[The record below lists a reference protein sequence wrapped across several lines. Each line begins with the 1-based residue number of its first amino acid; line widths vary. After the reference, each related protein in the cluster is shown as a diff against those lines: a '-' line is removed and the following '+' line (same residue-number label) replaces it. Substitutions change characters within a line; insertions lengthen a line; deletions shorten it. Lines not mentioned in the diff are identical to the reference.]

1 MLLRK
6 LRGPIDFEWALR
18 DNMNVRL
25 PIEERDSDISLD
37 NSYLTDLYLTL
48 YPYYDESI
56 NLYCLSKIE
65 IIQLFLFFINL

>member
-18 DNMNVRL
+18 DNMYVRL

-48 YPYYDESI
+48 YPYYDES
-56 NLYCLSKIE
+56 NKIE
-65 IIQLFLFFINL
+65 NKHNFFVFYEPLI